1 MMLPIVGI
9 SPFILSEVV
18 LENAMKIEGKPTE
31 RPLPTA
37 SGVAARSASSP
48 STQAGPAVAN
58 ANAKGATASGSVA
71 VTVSERARA
80 LAQAKLESTSDVDMD
95 KVESVRSAIENGTY
109 QVNPEAIADKLLA
122 NAKEMLGRT
131 RN

>member
-1 MMLPIVGI
+1 
-9 SPFILSEVV
+9 
-18 LENAMKIEGKPTE
+18 MKIDGKPTD
-31 RPLPTA
+31 RPLPSA
-37 SGVAARSASSP
+37 SAVAARTASAP
-48 STQAGPAVAN
+48 STQAGPAN
-58 ANAKGATASGSVA
+58 ATANTKGNAAGGSVA

-80 LAQAKLESTSDVDMD
+80 LAQARLESASEVDMD

-122 NAKEMLGRT
+122 NAKEMLVRP